1 MVRFLFAKDPSD
13 CHVEKGWE
21 KGAERETRQEA
32 VLVTLARGC
41 GGRNWK
47 GDSEEG
53 QMSMELRDTWVLVW
67 LWRGEREVK
76 GDVYN
81 SKREKRARRSWPAEF
96 SPWRTGNVYMTAE
109 WGCPTGPGHSGQDW
123 RALGRHWCKQQAT
136 HPEYFFGIFPHIFT
150 LKTFKY
156 IENLLQ

>member
-53 QMSMELRDTWVLVW
+53 HVNGAERHLGACLAME
-67 LWRGEREVK
+67 G
-76 GDVYN
+76 G
-81 SKREKRARRSWPAEF
+81 ARS
-96 SPWRTGNVYMTAE
+96 
-109 WGCPTGPGHSGQDW
+109 
-123 RALGRHWCKQQAT
+123 
-136 HPEYFFGIFPHIFT
+136 
-150 LKTFKY
+150 
-156 IENLLQ
+156 